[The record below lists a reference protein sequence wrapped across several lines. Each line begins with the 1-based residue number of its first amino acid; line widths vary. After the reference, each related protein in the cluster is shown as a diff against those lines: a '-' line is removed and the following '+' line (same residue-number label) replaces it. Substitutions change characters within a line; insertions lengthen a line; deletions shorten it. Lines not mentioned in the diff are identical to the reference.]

1 MQAPALI
8 MRMVITF
15 TLHCNTG
22 NGKTKKYPEKKHQR
36 APKKV
41 PKSFNYMGSRSVGH
55 QSTQKVLKYI
65 NFTLQLHTG
74 TGKTKKYPEEG
85 PKSTLKSTKEHL
97 KKYQKALILR
107 VASWSVIKV
116 PYKASKYVTF
126 TLQLHPGK
134 GKSTLQPQHLLEKKL
149 SDEDKDHKKKLS
161 EEDEDSNG
169 RLLLIRIWDGGVRLY
184 NLNCVL

>member
-1 MQAPALI
+1 MWGLGRSVFAGSSFNYEDGHYLHIALQHWQ
-8 MRMVITF
+8 RQDQKV
-15 TLHCNTG
+15 
-22 NGKTKKYPEKKHQR
+22 PRKKHQR

-107 VASWSVIKV
+107 VASWSVIRV
-116 PYKASKYVTF
+116 PYEASKYVTF
-126 TLQLHPGK
+126 TLQLHPGE
-134 GKSTLQPQHLLEKKL
+134 GKSTLQPQHLLQKKV
-149 SDEDKDHKKKLS
+149 
-161 EEDEDSNG
+161 
-169 RLLLIRIWDGGVRLY
+169 IR
-184 NLNCVL
+184 